1 MSQDKSLEGSN
12 LRDELKAI
20 NAAIADHIATTDAI
34 NAVGGAAVRHSDED
48 QTSGQVKKNT
58 SSWLF
63 FQNAAQVGSEE
74 VDPEVVDHLDHAKR
88 FHLDQHQGKKDS
100 VQLEHRLGGLEAAA
114 FALWWLE
121 EGSNNGLHFDQA
133 FVEFMVLLFF
143 HVFSSSEL

>member
-1 MSQDKSLEGSN
+1 M
-12 LRDELKAI
+12 
-20 NAAIADHIATTDAI
+20 
-34 NAVGGAAVRHSDED
+34 
-48 QTSGQVKKNT
+48 
-58 SSWLF
+58 
-63 FQNAAQVGSEE
+63 GSEE

-114 FALWWLE
+114 FALLWLE